1 MTSGHGPVTAAE
13 GLVPAAEGL
22 VPVAEAPGPGAE
34 GAVAGFGGRAYRGDG
49 PYDPESTLRL
59 RVLPARGRPEP
70 APGYTFDEITRADW
84 ALGPVP
90 DTGWSAAP
98 GARRTWV
105 SRALLACLL
114 LVQAM
119 LSLRLHN
126 TAFEDEALYV
136 YAGHA
141 MIDHLFHG
149 TPDYGGFGTYFS
161 GSPVLYPV
169 LAAWVDSVG
178 GLTAVR
184 LMSLG
189 FMLAATGL
197 LYSFTRMLFNERTA
211 LCAAGIF
218 AVSQS
223 TLFLGNFATYDALA
237 ILLLALSA
245 WILVRVVRVIRVIR
259 VVQGVQGVQGA
270 KVTRGIRLARGHW
283 ALPLAAAPVAALAV
297 GVKYASALYLPTV
310 TILLVLAAHR
320 RLGGRQALRLGAVF
334 TGGVVVLLGIG
345 LATTD
350 YLQAIRSTTTDRAH
364 GTTSVPAMAWDC
376 FRWGGLLFALACLGT
391 VLYTRRERLGEVP
404 GRRAPA
410 GPGTRWRL
418 VLGAVLT
425 GTALLAPA
433 YQIHLQTSVS
443 LHKHIGYGLLFAA
456 PMAGVGLTRL
466 MGAHFRFPQAAIAVG
481 VLALTL
487 GMSQSA
493 QNYGIWPSTTYLM
506 PELAKNVRPG
516 QKWLGQPHE
525 APVYYLSRE
534 GLTDYTLWTSI
545 YYIDY
550 TGRQGRHLMG
560 AEGYRAA
567 IDDGWFDGVVLDWS
581 DQPGDVQALI
591 RGEMRTSGRY
601 RLAGALSY
609 RTSVGTGHFEIW
621 LRVPAA
627 HGR

>member
-1 MTSGHGPVTAAE
+1 MTVAE
-13 GLVPAAEGL
+13 GP
-22 VPVAEAPGPGAE
+22 VPVAEGPVG
-34 GAVAGFGGRAYRGDG
+34 GLGGRVYGGDG
-49 PYDPESTLRL
+49 RYDPESTLRL

-98 GARRTWV
+98 SPRRTWV
-105 SRALLACLL
+105 GRALLACLL
-114 LVQAM
+114 LVQAI

-184 LMSLG
+184 LMSLA

-245 WILVRVVRVIRVIR
+245 WILVRVVQVVRDVRDVRDIRDVR
-259 VVQGVQGVQGA
+259 DVRDVRDDQV
-270 KVTRGIRLARGHW
+270 IRLARGHW

-310 TILLVLAAHR
+310 TVLLVLAAHR

-364 GTTSVPAMAWDC
+364 GSTSVPTMAWDC

-391 VLYTRRERLGEVP
+391 VLYTRRAGLGEVP

-418 VLGAVLT
+418 ALGAVLT

-456 PMAGVGLTRL
+456 PMAGVGITRL

-493 QNYGIWPSTTYLM
+493 QNYGVWPSTTYLM

-581 DQPGDVQALI
+581 DQPGDVQTLI

-627 HGR
+627 HKR

>member
-1 MTSGHGPVTAAE
+1 MTTAEDPVVAFP
-13 GLVPAAEGL
+13 GRPAD
-22 VPVAEAPGPGAE
+22 APGTPSHSPAVHQGRRPVLGPE
-34 GAVAGFGGRAYRGDG
+34 GPAGGHETEHSGRPPRHPTGPHPAVDGDDGGRFDS
-49 PYDPESTLRL
+49 ESTLRL
-59 RVLPARGRPEP
+59 RVLPAPGPEP

-84 ALGPVP
+84 VLGPVP
-90 DTGWSAAP
+90 GRGWAAETGS
-98 GARRTWV
+98 RRTRV

-114 LVQAM
+114 LVQAV

-141 MIDHLFHG
+141 VIDHLFHG
-149 TPDYGGFGTYFS
+149 VPDYGGFSTYFS
-161 GSPVLYPV
+161 GSPTLYPV

-184 LMSLG
+184 VMSLA
-189 FMLAATGL
+189 FMLGATTL

-211 LCAAGIF
+211 LCAAGVF
-218 AVSQS
+218 AVTQS
-223 TLFLGNFATYDALA
+223 TLFLGHFATYDALA

-245 WILVRVVRVIRVIR
+245 WAVVRV
-259 VVQGVQGVQGA
+259 A
-270 KVTRGIRLARGHW
+270 AGHW
-283 ALPLAAAPVAALAV
+283 ALPLAAVPAAGLAT
-297 GVKYASALYLPTV
+297 GVKYASALFLPTLAA
-310 TILLVLAAHR
+310 LLVLAALR
-320 RLGGRQALRLGAVF
+320 RLGGRQALLRGAVF
-334 TGGVVVLLGIG
+334 TAGVTVLLGIG
-345 LATTD
+345 VATTD

-364 GTTSVPAMAWDC
+364 GTTSVLAMAWDC
-376 FRWGGLLFALACLGT
+376 SRWGGLLFALACLGT
-391 VLYTRRERLGEVP
+391 WLYARRDRLGEVP
-404 GRRAPA
+404 GQRRT
-410 GPGTRWRL
+410 GPGTGWRL
-418 VLGAVLT
+418 ALGVVLT

-443 LHKHIGYGLLFAA
+443 LNKHIGYGLLFAA
-456 PMAGVGLTRL
+456 PMAGVGVSRL
-466 MGAHFRFPQAAIAVG
+466 MGAHFRFPQLAIAVG

-493 QNYGIWPSTTYLM
+493 QNYGIWPNGTYLM

-534 GLTDYTLWTSI
+534 GLTDYTLWTSV

-560 AEGYRAA
+560 ADGYRAA

-581 DQPGDVQALI
+581 DQPGDIQALV

-601 RLAGALSY
+601 RLASALVY

-621 LRVPAA
+621 LPIPSAQPR
-627 HGR
+627 

>member
-1 MTSGHGPVTAAE
+1 MTTAEDPVVAVPGRAAE
-13 GLVPAAEGL
+13 TSATLPA
-22 VPVAEAPGPGAE
+22 GPGTPAHHQP
-34 GAVAGFGGRAYRGDG
+34 F
-49 PYDPESTLRL
+49 DPESTLRL
-59 RVLPARGRPEP
+59 RVPPARSREP

-84 ALGPVP
+84 VLGPVP
-90 DTGWSAAP
+90 DRGWSAAP

-114 LVQAM
+114 LVQAV

-126 TAFEDEALYV
+126 TAFEDEALYI

-141 MIDHLFHG
+141 MIGHLFHG
-149 TPDYGGFGTYFS
+149 APDYGGFSSYFS
-161 GSPVLYPV
+161 GSPALYPV

-184 LMSLG
+184 LMSLV
-189 FMLAATGL
+189 FMLGATGL

-218 AVSQS
+218 AVCQS
-223 TLFLGNFATYDALA
+223 TLFLGYFATYDALA

-245 WILVRVVRVIRVIR
+245 WVLVRV
-259 VVQGVQGVQGA
+259 A
-270 KVTRGIRLARGHW
+270 AGHW

-297 GVKYASALYLPTV
+297 GVKYASALFLPTV
-310 TILLVLAAHR
+310 AALLLLAAYRH
-320 RLGGRQALRLGAVF
+320 LGGRQALLRAAVF
-334 TGGVVVLLGIG
+334 TAGVTVLLGIG

-364 GTTSVPAMAWDC
+364 GATSVPTMAWDC
-376 FRWGGLLFALACLGT
+376 FRWGGLIFVLACLGT
-391 VLYTRRERLGEVP
+391 ALYARRDRLGEVP
-404 GRRAPA
+404 GGRRTAPD
-410 GPGTRWRL
+410 TRWRL
-418 VLGAVLT
+418 ALGVVLT

-456 PMAGVGLTRL
+456 PMAGVGVSRL

-493 QNYGIWPSTTYLM
+493 QNYGIWPDSTYLM

-525 APVYYLSRE
+525 APVYYLSRA
-534 GLTDYTLWTSI
+534 GLTDYTYWTSI

-560 AEGYRAA
+560 PEGYRAA
-567 IDDGWFDGVVLDWS
+567 IDDGWFDGVVLDWN
-581 DQPGDVQALI
+581 DQPGDVQTLI

-601 RLAGALSY
+601 RMAGALTY

-627 HGR
+627 HRR